1 MSLGEAILLITSIVI
16 LNVISNLLIYYIVVK
31 K

>member
-1 MSLGEAILLITSIVI
+1 MTLGEAILLITSIVI
-16 LNVISNLLIYYIVVK
+16 LNTISNLFIYYIVVK